1 MTERLDPR
9 QVEVLD
15 DDMAELLRKKRPQDR
30 LRIGFNL
37 WISAHKMLT
46 AHIRHSHPDWD
57 DRAVEREV
65 ARRLLHGAL

>member
-1 MTERLDPR
+1 MRRRLDPR

-15 DDMAELLRKKRPQDR
+15 EAMAEILRQKQPQER

-37 WISAHKMLT
+37 WISAQKMLT
-46 AHIRHSHPDWD
+46 SHIRHTHPDWD
-57 DRAVEREV
+57 EKAVQAEV